1 MMEKRNLQST
11 NSVVKT
17 NLQYTKSNSNSNKD
31 VVNNNEHR
39 RNNHRRMVFLRICTT
54 LYATAFLLVLLS
66 FSSIHQQYYNGL
78 RQQLTKENQSFD
90 IPWGKKKNMYNNYLN
105 GTNNNEIG
113 IVSTKDPSFFNSI
126 QEEIDSLNDITRCE
140 RYGFGPPTRTAKN
153 KKKRRIFWGSLI
165 ASEPWETFEIV
176 AAESYAIYDGIVL
189 VESNRTQN
197 FHVREVTRAGNN
209 QDRATTTSIVE
220 ELFGAPQKVQVR
232 LWTNEDKH
240 LLDLDREHAQRQDI
254 LRGWKELGM
263 KGDDI
268 AIISDLDE
276 VLTRDF
282 LRALQM
288 CENIDQLD
296 YEKHNCR
303 PDLMGL
309 RAATQVYEGSPDCVT
324 DDRIWYHPSIF
335 SGHCIEGIA
344 NDEKHKRPLR
354 SGHKLFGERADGWGH
369 TWPTKWNESNPYT
382 PVVNGGDF
390 RDMGA
395 LYSVN
400 IHRIQQTKKENQ
412 NENSNEEGETKY
424 EQKAIKHY
432 MEHTAY
438 HFHNFFTRTDAI
450 KFKYKTYAH
459 PVHDAH
465 EKKMEDIHEDLALM
479 AYCAR
484 DEPDPT
490 DAHFKRVMGGYEEL
504 DDFKPI
510 YFRDS
515 DYRQRRQDLIRQVV
529 QLEDETRKKE
539 KTQIHG

>member
-1 MMEKRNLQST
+1 
-11 NSVVKT
+11 
-17 NLQYTKSNSNSNKD
+17 
-31 VVNNNEHR
+31 
-39 RNNHRRMVFLRICTT
+39 MVFLRIFTT
-54 LYATAFLLVLLS
+54 LYATVFLLGLLAGKIFFS
-66 FSSIHQQYYNGL
+66 SNTSISSIHQQYYNGL
-78 RQQLTKENQSFD
+78 RHQLTKENQSFD
-90 IPWGKKKNMYNNYLN
+90 IPTKTKVMTNKNINIKKKKKKKNFYNNYLN

-113 IVSTKDPSFFNSI
+113 IVSTKDPSFFSAY

-140 RYGFGPPTRTAKN
+140 RYGFGPPTTAKK

-197 FHVREVTRAGNN
+197 FHLREVTRAGNKH
-209 QDRATTTSIVE
+209 DRATTTSIVE
-220 ELFGAPQKVQVR
+220 ELFGAQQKVQVR
-232 LWTNEDKH
+232 LWSNEDNH
-240 LLDLDREHAQRQDI
+240 LRDLDREHAQRQDI
-254 LRGWKELGM
+254 LKGWKELGM

-282 LRALQM
+282 LRAMQV
-288 CENIDQLD
+288 CENIDQFD

-309 RAATQVYEGSPDCVT
+309 RTTTQVYEGSPDCAT

-335 SGHCIEGIA
+335 SGHCIEEIGD
-344 NDEKHKRPLR
+344 NEKHKKPPRGR
-354 SGHKLFGERADGWGH
+354 HDGWDALFGERAAGWGH

-382 PVVNGGDF
+382 PLVNGGDF

-395 LYSVN
+395 FYSVN
-400 IHRIQQTKKENQ
+400 IHSIQQKKEEKENQ
-412 NENSNEEGETKY
+412 NQSKNSNEVREYKY

-432 MEHTAY
+432 MEYTAY

-450 KFKYKTYAH
+450 KFKYRTYGH
-459 PVHDAH
+459 PVEDAH

-515 DYRQRRQDLIRQVV
+515 DYRRRRQDLIRQVV
-529 QLEDETRKKE
+529 QLEDKTRKKGKE
-539 KTQIHG
+539 KTR